1 MNTFK
6 TIRIKNATFSRHC
19 FYIDTNMY
27 LHDGIFNE
35 LNNKVQHFQGFGQS
49 KLLYWFISLKFSE
62 KKKLSSTNILL
73 TKSGQQAKKPKN
85 LTCKYLI
92 FFTLSMFRV
101 SKADIS
107 RMAAISCHG
116 ELFLIL
122 DVAEVLDSLLV
133 ISFNRHNKMAC
144 NISSFCLT
152 RLKNHLRS
160 NFQI

>member
-62 KKKLSSTNILL
+62 KKKAFFHKHFTDKIRLV
-73 TKSGQQAKKPKN
+73 GQETEKFN
-85 LTCKYLI
+85 L
-92 FFTLSMFRV
+92 
-101 SKADIS
+101 
-107 RMAAISCHG
+107 
-116 ELFLIL
+116 
-122 DVAEVLDSLLV
+122 
-133 ISFNRHNKMAC
+133 
-144 NISSFCLT
+144 
-152 RLKNHLRS
+152 
-160 NFQI
+160 